1 MKMDERQDSLRNLWM
16 RIQAEEKAGARLRKI
31 IQDRKKK
38 RKRCI
43 NTTPDSAK
51 VLLLW
56 MIICFAGNV
65 YQIFEIS
72 SQYFMFGITTNLQLL
87 VDDIVEVP
95 SITLC
100 VELSAIMKWG
110 KLTRDQRLAIL
121 DLDFP
126 GWEYN
131 ESHDD
136 NQTIASIP
144 SKLSDV
150 LNVYLKMAVT
160 SNIHGNL
167 SIPSIFNSSYNYKE
181 VVLGEMIYVD
191 KFGNFQ
197 SDYVPLAHEGGR
209 KSKKK
214 MSVMLNQ
221 VLKVSEFLRDIFK
234 CYSFQPRHRFR
245 RVS

>member
-1 MKMDERQDSLRNLWM
+1 M

-31 IQDRKKK
+31 IQNNKKK

-56 MIICFAGNV
+56 MVICFAGNV

-72 SQYFMFGITTNLQLL
+72 SQYFIFGITTNLQL
-87 VDDIVEVP
+87 VVNNVVEVP

-100 VELSAIMKWG
+100 VELSAIMKWNE
-110 KLTRDQRLAIL
+110 LTRDQRLAIL
-121 DLDFP
+121 DNLNISS
-126 GWEYN
+126 WEYN
-131 ESHDD
+131 ESHDT
-136 NQTIASIP
+136 NETIASIP
-144 SKLSDV
+144 SKLSDK
-150 LNVYLKMAVT
+150 LNVYLTMAVT
-160 SNIHGNL
+160 SNIHRNL

-181 VVLGEMIYVD
+181 VVLGGMMYVD
-191 KFGNFQ
+191 KFGSFE
-197 SDYVPLAHEGGR
+197 SDYVHLSHTAGR
-209 KSKKK
+209 KSTKRIPI
-214 MSVMLNQ
+214 MFNQ

-234 CYSFQPRHRFR
+234 CYSFQPRRQFR